1 MKKKNLQLLVIPV
14 SQLLILSGNITGK
27 LNLNFWGYGGIVLSI
42 AADLLL
48 LYVLIWGSRQGKFRK
63 ELQEISYLQE
73 TEHIQN
79 EMLEAKQK
87 ELLDMRVDFEKRLDE
102 IREKL
107 KRGEKE
113 MAYQEMDIFQ
123 NSLDEICPADYCQN
137 TVVNAILSEKQ
148 KEADGLNVKT
158 EIQLLIPRGLKMDP
172 LHLCSLFSNLLD
184 NALEALA
191 ELPENERRLELHA
204 QMKGG
209 YLFVKARNT
218 ATKSHAL
225 RKRRNGRGYGTQI
238 LQNLARTYEGKY
250 QAEYENG
257 WYTAVVMVK
266 TELT

>member
-123 NSLDEICPADYCQN
+123 NSLDEIRPADYCQN
-137 TVVNAILSEKQ
+137 TVVNAIISEKE
-148 KEADGLNVKT
+148 KEFQRLGIKT
-158 EIQLLIPRGLKMDP
+158 SIRLLIPHSLNIDP

-184 NALEALA
+184 NALEAVEELEEA
-191 ELPENERRLELHA
+191 ERKIQIDASIRGSYLVVKIQNPSTKGHA
-204 QMKGG
+204 D
-209 YLFVKARNT
+209 
-218 ATKSHAL
+218 
-225 RKRRNGRGYGTQI
+225 RKRRKGRGYGTQI
-238 LQNLARTYEGKY
+238 LKSLARTYDGSY
-250 QAEYENG
+250 QAVFEKG
-257 WYTAVVMVK
+257 WYKAFVSVKAV
-266 TELT
+266 